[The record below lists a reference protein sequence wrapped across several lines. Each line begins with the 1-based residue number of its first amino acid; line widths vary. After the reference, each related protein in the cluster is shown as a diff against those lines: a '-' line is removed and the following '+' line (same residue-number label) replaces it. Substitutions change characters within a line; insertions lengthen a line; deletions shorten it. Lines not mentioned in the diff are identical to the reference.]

1 MVQRAS
7 EELGKIIRLDER
19 GHEAKVTHCNAALRR
34 KWARHN
40 VPGNCR
46 YTPVGKKFMI
56 PESSGATPFGIF
68 LLADEYLAASRASLV
83 KTRHALTYGPTRLL
97 AYHSCELFLKT
108 YMRSHGMLIAD
119 LRTFQHDLPA
129 MLAAA
134 TKMGLR
140 PKKGMLKAFKVL
152 EENNDYVRVRYSLK
166 TDAVRVHAQNAIAL
180 AEKARESVRIA
191 LNFDEFGNPR
201 GELWNCPLPADHPVS
216 RAMIIAPD
224 A

>member
-1 MVQRAS
+1 
-7 EELGKIIRLDER
+7 
-19 GHEAKVTHCNAALRR
+19 
-34 KWARHN
+34 
-40 VPGNCR
+40 
-46 YTPVGKKFMI
+46 MI

-68 LLADEYLAASRASLV
+68 LLADEYLAASRASFE
-83 KTRHALTYGPTRLL
+83 TRQALTYGPTRLM
-97 AYHSCELFLKT
+97 AYHSCELYLKT

-119 LRTFQHDLPA
+119 LRAFQHDLPA

-140 PKKGMLKAFKVL
+140 PKKGMLKAFKAL

-180 AEKARESVRIA
+180 AEKARESVRLA

-201 GELWNCPLPADHPVS
+201 GKLWNCPLPADHQVS